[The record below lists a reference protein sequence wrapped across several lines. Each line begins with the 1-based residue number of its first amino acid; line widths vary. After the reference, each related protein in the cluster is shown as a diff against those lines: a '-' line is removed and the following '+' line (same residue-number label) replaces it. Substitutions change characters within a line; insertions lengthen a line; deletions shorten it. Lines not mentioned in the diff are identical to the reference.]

1 VFELFK
7 MQNCTHTNVFEGI
20 CNDCG
25 MELYGTANGTFI
37 DMKSTY
43 SEYHTYTDFVHTQP
57 FEADL
62 RNINIPD
69 EVKNLVMNLASSCPR
84 ETHRMGVRRQQLFS
98 YIYLAYLQLGY
109 KFDPDAIRKEM
120 KMSQR
125 EINMA
130 LRIISGTSSIDIP
143 LPVSEESEPLSAPV
157 VVISPIIYLEEVCNN
172 NNLSEHTEEVS
183 KLAKDILD
191 KNKIL
196 FEYNPKHIAI
206 TLVKHY
212 MNIKGIGMAKFSK
225 NNGISDSILKQH
237 LARINKNV

>member
-1 VFELFK
+1 
-7 MQNCTHTNVFEGI
+7 MQDCSHTNSFEGI

-25 MELYGTANGTFI
+25 MELYGTSNGTFI

-43 SEYHTYTDFVHTQP
+43 SEYHAYTDMIHTQP

-62 RNINIPD
+62 KNINIPD
-69 EVKNLVMNLASSCPR
+69 EVKNLVMSLASSCPR

-109 KFDPDAIRKEM
+109 KFDPDAVRKEM

-157 VVISPIIYLEEVCNN
+157 VVISPIIYLEEICNN
-172 NNLSEHTEEVS
+172 NNLSEHIEEIS
-183 KLAKDILD
+183 KLSKDILD

-212 MNIKGIGMAKFSK
+212 MNIKGIGMSKFSK

>member
-1 VFELFK
+1 
-7 MQNCTHTNVFEGI
+7 MQNCKHNNVYEGI

-25 MELYGTANGTFI
+25 IELYGTSTGTFI
-37 DMKSTY
+37 DMKSSY
-43 SEYHTYTDFVHTQP
+43 SEYHTYTSAAQVQP

-62 RNINIPD
+62 KNINIPD
-69 EVKNLVMNLASSCPR
+69 EVKNLVVNLASSCPR

-109 KFDPDAIRKEM
+109 KFDPDSIRKEM

-143 LPVSEESEPLSAPV
+143 LPVSEALEPLSAPV
-157 VVISPIIYLEEVCNN
+157 VVISPIIYIEEICIN
-172 NNLSEHTEEVS
+172 NNLSENIEEITKLS
-183 KLAKDILD
+183 KEILE

-212 MNIKGIGMAKFSK
+212 MNIKGIGMSKFSK
-225 NNGISDSILKQH
+225 INGISDSILKQH
-237 LARINKNV
+237 LVRINKIV

>member
-1 VFELFK
+1 
-7 MQNCTHTNVFEGI
+7 MQNCRHTSVYEGI
-20 CNDCG
+20 CNECG
-25 MELYGTANGTFI
+25 IELNGTSNGTFI
-37 DMKSTY
+37 DMKSSY
-43 SEYHTYTDFVHTQP
+43 SEYHTYTDAIQSQP

-69 EVKNLVMNLASSCPR
+69 EVKNLVINLASSCPR

-109 KFDPDAIRKEM
+109 KFDPDAIRTEM

-143 LPVSEESEPLSAPV
+143 LPVSDEAEPLSAPV
-157 VVISPIIYLEEVCNN
+157 VVISPIVYLEDVCNN
-172 NNLSEHTEEVS
+172 NNLSSHIEEITKLS
-183 KLAKDILD
+183 KEILD

-237 LARINKNV
+237 LVRVNKIV